1 VRILDLQLVAH
12 LFAPVDGPDAD
23 AAYRAVAEIWREC
36 GLQFQL
42 TDPIPGIGLPYLLA
56 GTRADLPAD
65 GEIALAACERPGA
78 NCQAVLR
85 LHHDVLNLSIALAP
99 PEMTAA
105 QSWWQAVGYQWETL
119 TARHRPHL
127 LGEARLYLARVDAD
141 KEVRAANPGLYAGLG
156 GLLPDADGD
165 RNRSAG
171 VDVPGGLVLWE
182 TATEP
187 DDRVLRRFVLA
198 IAPDAD
204 PAASAWVWS
213 RGDVAIPPLARYL
226 LHAAKLR
233 YEMRVWRSDSQAR
246 ELRAT
251 LDALSSELRRLGA
264 SDPARERLLRLRSL
278 DVKLLDADLRD
289 LRHAVEIAAG
299 NLSRAFDLSGLL
311 VPGGAFADDAALAQ
325 SLLEALDDEVAYLGR
340 AAERAELTQRA
351 AQDGTRTPAPAEP
364 GPDDLRRNVFVV
376 YGRDE
381 PARRA
386 VFEFLRAIGL
396 RPLEWEV
403 LVRATGKGA
412 PSLSETVRT
421 GLAMTRA
428 VIVLMTPEDVV
439 RLHPELHEKNE
450 AEAETEAAL
459 QARPNVLL
467 ELGMALAAHPNGTL
481 VLMFGDHRPVTD
493 LGGIN
498 FIRVSDTPGCRR
510 KIAGRLQ
517 QAGCLVDESGQ
528 DWLSAGN
535 FASLGALRRRA

>member
-1 VRILDLQLVAH
+1 
-12 LFAPVDGPDAD
+12 
-23 AAYRAVAEIWREC
+23 
-36 GLQFQL
+36 
-42 TDPIPGIGLPYLLA
+42 
-56 GTRADLPAD
+56 
-65 GEIALAACERPGA
+65 
-78 NCQAVLR
+78 
-85 LHHDVLNLSIALAP
+85 
-99 PEMTAA
+99 
-105 QSWWQAVGYQWETL
+105 
-119 TARHRPHL
+119 
-127 LGEARLYLARVDAD
+127 
-141 KEVRAANPGLYAGLG
+141 
-156 GLLPDADGD
+156 
-165 RNRSAG
+165 
-171 VDVPGGLVLWE
+171 
-182 TATEP
+182 
-187 DDRVLRRFVLA
+187 
-198 IAPDAD
+198 
-204 PAASAWVWS
+204 
-213 RGDVAIPPLARYL
+213 VAIPPLARYL

-251 LDALSSELRRLGA
+251 LDSLSSELRRLGA

-450 AEAETEAAL
+450 AEAEAAL

>member
-450 AEAETEAAL
+450 AEAEAAL

>member
-42 TDPIPGIGLPYLLA
+42 TDPIPGIGLPYLPA

-105 QSWWQAVGYQWETL
+105 QSWWQAVGNQWETL

-251 LDALSSELRRLGA
+251 LDSLSSELRRLGA

-450 AEAETEAAL
+450 AEAEAAL